1 MTRSFDREL
10 DQRAP
15 AATGAGDDTAA
26 FVLSAD
32 ALRSPT
38 APTAPTTTAAHAD
51 IGLPAVDWTPAWQ
64 GAASDTIAWRA
75 VAAPHLSPVMAV
87 AAAPEAVA
95 TPAISVADL
104 VVSEG
109 DGFVDVVVT
118 LSDAGTNTV
127 TVNYATQDVSA
138 DDGGF
143 DYTAASGTL
152 TFAPGETSKTVR
164 ITLSQFSGLEGAES
178 FRLNLSAPTN
188 STIAKS
194 SSLITIIDNDN
205 IVATPDI
212 FVRDVIVDEKAGTA
226 TFVVILGGPAGQ
238 ASAGT
243 VRVDYAT
250 GASTTNASAT
260 AGADYTA
267 TSGTLVFQPG
277 QTVKTVVVNLND
289 DNAAEGVE
297 RFNLN
302 LSNAVNGTIRD
313 GRGEAVIG
321 ASDGSAV
328 SQPRISVSDAV
339 VSESD
344 GWVDI
349 VVSLS
354 APGQNAVSVNYA
366 TADVSADDG
375 GFDYFAVSGTINFAV
390 GETTKVVR
398 VSLAEFSGV
407 EGLESFRFNLSGAVN
422 ATIAQASASVQ
433 IVDDDTIVAT
443 PGLFVRDVVVDE
455 QAGTA
460 TFVVLLGGPRGQ
472 ASNSTVT
479 VDYATGGS
487 NQNASATAGSDYR
500 AQSGTLTFAPGE
512 TVKTVVVD
520 ISNDADTEGAERF
533 NLNLSNAQGAT
544 ILDGRG
550 TALIGANDGTAS
562 SQPRI
567 TVSDMVVS
575 EADGWIDVVVS
586 LSAPG
591 QNAVSVAYGTQDIS
605 ADDGG
610 FDYFAVSGTLNFAVG
625 ETTKVVR
632 IELAQYSGV
641 EALESFRFNLSG
653 AVNAT
658 IAQASASVQIVD
670 NDVIVDTPNLFV
682 RDVVVDEKAGTATFT
697 VLLGGPDGQASN
709 STVTVDYASA
719 NSTSN
724 TSATAGNDYQAVSG
738 TLTFAPGETVK
749 TVVVDITDDGSSEGA
764 ERFNLNLSNAV
775 NATILDGQGVALIGL
790 SDGTALSSPRLSV
803 SDVIASEE
811 DGWVDVV
818 VSLNASAQNVVTVN
832 YGSADVTADDGG
844 FDYFAVAGTLNF
856 AVGETTKVVRVELAQ
871 YSGDENLES
880 FRFNLSNAVNATIA
894 RSSAVVSIVDNDTI
908 VETPGIVVRD
918 VTVDERDGSARF
930 TVLLGGPKG
939 EASNSAVT
947 VNYATANGT
956 AGGSDYGGTSG
967 TLTFAP
973 GETVKTV
980 VIDISDDAAAEG
992 SETFALNLANASG
1005 AVILDNQGI
1014 ARIGSS
1020 DGTALTAPRIGVSD
1034 AIVSE
1039 ADGYVDIVVSLSA
1052 PGQNTVTVAYTTADS
1067 TADDGAFDYVGASGT
1082 LNFAAGETTKVV
1094 RVELS
1099 EFSGIEA
1106 FESFRFNLSSAT
1118 NATIA
1123 KPSTLV
1129 SIIDNDT
1136 LEDTPKLFVRDATVD
1151 ESAGT
1156 ATFTVLLGGPS
1167 GAASNSVVT
1176 VDYATSNGSA
1186 KSGND
1191 YSAANGTLTFAPGET
1206 AKTITVELGNDTAA
1220 EALERFNLSL
1230 SNAGNATIADGNAV
1244 AKIGNSDG
1252 TPAALPVIQTS
1263 PIIVA
1268 EGDGYVDIAVSLSAP
1283 GQNVVTVAYTT
1294 ANATG
1299 TSGFDYIGSSGTLN
1313 FAVGETTKV
1322 VRVELVNGI
1331 TVESLETFNFN
1342 LSAAVNATIGNT
1354 STAISIVDND
1364 TAGIN
1369 VLSYG
1374 DSDDVYTVVAGTDQ
1388 IVENPN
1394 GGNDTVRSGVTYTL
1408 GSEVED
1414 LTLTGGAGVNGN
1426 GNGNALKNII
1436 NGNSGGNN
1444 LKGQGGADTINGGG
1458 GGDNINGG
1466 SGADVLDGGSGGDT
1480 LTGGSSADAFVFGS
1494 ALASDGV
1501 TDFVSGS
1508 DGLRITQ
1515 SGITI
1520 GDGDAVVEGAVTRAG
1535 PGGFANTAELV
1546 VITTNITGA
1555 ITAASAAAAIGSAS
1569 SAYTVGSTVLFA
1581 VDNGSDSA
1589 LFRFEAANANAAVS
1603 ASELTQLASLT
1614 GTAAIATGDVSF
1626 VGAASAVVNLPW
1638 FGGGFFMGSDFEA
1651 GARTQPWCGSHG
1663 SGAWSPMGYEWT
1675 M

>member
-1 MTRSFDREL
+1 MTRSFDRGL
-10 DQRAP
+10 DSRAP
-15 AATGAGDDTAA
+15 AAAAAGGDTIA

-32 ALRSPT
+32 ALQSAT
-38 APTAPTTTAAHAD
+38 APAALTTAAATD
-51 IGLPAVDWTPAWQ
+51 VGSPIVEWTPAWA

-75 VAAPHLSPVMAV
+75 VAAPHLSPVMAA

-127 TVNYATQDVSA
+127 TVNYTTQDVSA
-138 DDGGF
+138 GDGGF

-164 ITLSQFSGLEGAES
+164 ITLSEFQALEGAES
-178 FRLNLSAPTN
+178 FRFNLSAPTN
-188 STIAKS
+188 ATIAKS

-205 IVATPDI
+205 VVTTPEL

-267 TSGTLVFQPG
+267 SSGTLVFQPG

-321 ASDGSAV
+321 ASDGTAV

-354 APGQNAVSVNYA
+354 APGQNAVSVAYT
-366 TADVSADDG
+366 TADVSAGDG
-375 GFDYFAVSGTINFAV
+375 GFDYFGVSGTINFAV

-398 VSLAEFSGV
+398 VSLAEFQGV
-407 EGLESFRFNLSGAVN
+407 EGLESFRFNLSGAIN

-443 PGLFVRDVVVDE
+443 PGLIVRDVVVDE

-460 TFVVLLGGPRGQ
+460 TFVVLLGGPGGQ

-479 VDYATGGS
+479 VDYATGGT
-487 NQNASATAGSDYR
+487 NQNASAAAGSDYR

-550 TALIGANDGTAS
+550 SALIGANDGTAS

-567 TVSDMVVS
+567 SVSDMVVS

-591 QNAVSVAYGTQDIS
+591 QNAVSVAYTTADVS
-605 ADDGG
+605 AGDGG
-610 FDYFAVSGTLNFAVG
+610 FDYRGVSGSLNFAVG

-632 IELAQYSGV
+632 IELAQFQGV
-641 EALESFRFNLSG
+641 EALESFRFNLSA

-670 NDVIVDTPNLFV
+670 NDVIVDTPSLFV
-682 RDVVVDEKAGTATFT
+682 RDVVVDEKTGTATFT
-697 VLLGGPDGQASN
+697 VLLGGPEGQASN
-709 STVTVDYASA
+709 STVTVNYASA
-719 NSTSN
+719 DSTSN
-724 TSATAGNDYQAVSG
+724 ASATAGSDYQAVSG

-749 TVVVDITDDGSSEGA
+749 TVVVDITDDNTAEGA

-790 SDGTALSSPRLSV
+790 SDGGALSSPRLAV
-803 SDVIASEE
+803 SDAIASEE

-818 VSLNASAQNVVTVN
+818 VTLSAPAQNGVTVS
-832 YGSADVTADDGG
+832 YTTADVSAGDGG
-844 FDYFAVAGTLNF
+844 FDYRGVSGTLNF

-871 YSGDENLES
+871 FQGDENLES

-894 RSSAVVSIVDNDTI
+894 RGSAMVSIVDNDTI
-908 VETPGIVVRD
+908 VETPGISMHD
-918 VTVDERDGSARF
+918 VTVDEKDGTATF
-930 TVLLGGPKG
+930 TVLLGGAKG

-947 VNYATANGT
+947 VDYNTANGT
-956 AGGSDYGGTSG
+956 AGGSDYGSTSG

-980 VIDISDDAAAEG
+980 VVDITDDGAAEG
-992 SETFALNLANASG
+992 SETFALNLVNASG
-1005 AVILDNQGI
+1005 AVILDNQAV
-1014 ARIGSS
+1014 ARIGTS
-1020 DGTALTAPRIGVSD
+1020 DGSALTAPRISVSD
-1034 AIVSE
+1034 TIVSE
-1039 ADGYVDIVVSLSA
+1039 ADGYVDIVVSLNA

-1067 TADDGAFDYVGASGT
+1067 TAGDGGFDYRGVSGT
-1082 LNFAAGETTKVV
+1082 LSFAAGETTKVV
-1094 RVELS
+1094 RVELA
-1099 EFSGIEA
+1099 EFQGIEA
-1106 FESFRFNLSSAT
+1106 LESFRFNLSSAT

-1136 LEDTPKLFVRDATVD
+1136 IEDTPKLFVRDATVD
-1151 ESAGT
+1151 EAAGT

-1191 YSAANGTLTFAPGET
+1191 YSAASGTLTFAPGET
-1206 AKTITVELGNDTAA
+1206 AKTITVELGNDNTA
-1220 EALERFNLSL
+1220 EALERFNLTL

-1263 PIIVA
+1263 PVIVA
-1268 EGDGYVDIAVSLSAP
+1268 EGDGYVDVAVSLSAP
-1283 GQNVVTVAYTT
+1283 GQNVVTVSYTT

-1299 TSGFDYIGSSGTLN
+1299 ASGSDYIGTSGTLN

-1322 VRVELVNGI
+1322 VRVELVNGT

-1408 GSEVED
+1408 GSEVEN
-1414 LTLTGGAGVNGN
+1414 LTLTGGAGIN
-1426 GNGNALKNII
+1426 GNGNALKNVI

-1458 GGDNINGG
+1458 GGDNLNGG
-1466 SGADVLDGGSGGDT
+1466 SGVDVLDGGAGGDT
-1480 LTGGSSADAFVFGS
+1480 LTGGSSADAFVFAS
-1494 ALASDGV
+1494 ALASDVV

-1546 VITTNITGA
+1546 VIAANIAGA

-1638 FGGGFFMGSDFEA
+1638 FGGGFVMGGDFEPH
-1651 GARTQPWCGSHG
+1651 ARSQPWCGSHG
-1663 SGAWSPMGYEWT
+1663 SGAWSPIGYEWT